1 MKMTLVMYLHQ
12 SIVLLYQTHKH
23 IGQGSGWIIDS
34 VIDYNINVSKYN
46 TLAGSS
52 HIKLPK
58 ELDHPRKCMIN
69 VQNIVDK
76 ECFKWCLVRSVHPAD
91 VNPSR
96 IKKADIHFKRF
107 DFKSIFL

>member
-1 MKMTLVMYLHQ
+1 MKMTLMMYLHQ
-12 SIVLLYQTHKH
+12 PIVLLYQTHKD

-58 ELDHPRKCMIN
+58 ELDHPSI
-69 VQNIVDK
+69 QNIVDK
-76 ECFKWCLVRSVHPAD
+76 ECFKWCLVRYVHPAD
-91 VNPSR
+91 VNQSR
-96 IKKADIHFKRF
+96 IKKADEHFKRF